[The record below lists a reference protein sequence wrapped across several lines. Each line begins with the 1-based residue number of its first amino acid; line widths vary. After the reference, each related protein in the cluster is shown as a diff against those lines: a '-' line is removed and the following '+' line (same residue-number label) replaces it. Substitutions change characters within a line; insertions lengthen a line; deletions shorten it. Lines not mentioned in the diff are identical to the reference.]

1 MLFICKLGVKL
12 VIFNMLRL
20 QEKKSLIEF
29 EGLKIV
35 CKKNTKYK
43 LGLHNIQ

>member
-12 VIFNMLRL
+12 VIFDMLRL
-20 QEKKSLIEF
+20 QEKKSLIE
-29 EGLKIV
+29 GLKIV
-35 CKKNTKYK
+35 CKKKKKYK